1 MSQSQTANGQPLKN
15 NSAVTSRLGRVR
27 WTICAMLFVA
37 TSINYTD
44 RQVIGLLKPTLQQN
58 IGLTEVNYGYI
69 IAAFQLAYAIGLIG
83 AGRFV
88 ERLGSP
94 GGYPLFLGM
103 WGLGTGAHAV
113 AR

>member
-1 MSQSQTANGQPLKN
+1 MSQSQPANDRHLKN
-15 NSAVTSRLGRVR
+15 NAAVTSRLGRVR
-27 WTICAMLFVA
+27 WHICAMLSVS
-37 TSINYTD
+37 TSINNMD

-88 ERLGSP
+88 ERLGSRI
-94 GGYPLFLGM
+94 GYPLFLGM